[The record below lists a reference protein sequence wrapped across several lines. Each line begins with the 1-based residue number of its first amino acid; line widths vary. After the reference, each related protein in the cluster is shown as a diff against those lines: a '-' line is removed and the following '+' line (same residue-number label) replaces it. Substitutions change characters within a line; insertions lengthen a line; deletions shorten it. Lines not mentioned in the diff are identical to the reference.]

1 MHSQCLG
8 QGGNMATYGK
18 HKYSVA
24 ESGNL
29 SIGQNGFKELVSAG
43 NTGDGNFMAFY
54 VTGSNADDQATI
66 AATTH
71 VGDDMT
77 ACNFTTGSLVY
88 GPFKKITMSSPTAAD
103 VHVLCYRG

>member
-1 MHSQCLG
+1 
-8 QGGNMATYGK
+8 MAASL
-18 HKYSVA
+18 HKYTVA
-24 ESGNL
+24 EATNL
-29 SIGQNGFKELVSAG
+29 QLGQNGFKELDSAG
-43 NTGDGNFMAFY
+43 NTGDGTFCAFY

-88 GPFKKITMSSPTAAD
+88 GPFKKITMSSPTDAD
-103 VHVLCYRG
+103 VHVLCYYG